1 MKKTIRCII
10 CCIFIVN
17 ISTVEA
23 QKDTTFSMVPS
34 FDTANARE
42 KLTKT
47 GWFKKR
53 QNEHIKHIDF
63 DGGVL
68 NITCGKS
75 KLDDV
80 IKEINKKVRL
90 MWSGPMEKAKV
101 QLYDASQ
108 ITNEEPETP
117 TKSENKYN
125 PDVDAFLNIEDST
138 IFLDDIFLELEIEEI
153 HPRSLSYYSLI
164 KDIYQFRKKLEEL
177 LKVPYGYDKAA
188 KKLLSEIDELYGEIV
203 NHKDVKY
210 LTREQKDYFNESLLV
225 IYNRY
230 NDIER

>member
-42 KLTKT
+42 RLTKT
-47 GWFKKR
+47 GWFKKSIKS
-53 QNEHIKHIDF
+53 IKHFDF

-68 NITCGKS
+68 NITCEKS
-75 KLDDV
+75 KFNDV
-80 IKEINKKVRL
+80 IEKIKKVPL

-101 QLYDASQ
+101 QPSDSIQ
-108 ITNEEPETP
+108 TNIEEPEQP
-117 TKSENKYN
+117 INLEYDPKI
-125 PDVDAFLNIEDST
+125 DVFLNIEDST
-138 IFLDDIFLELEIEEI
+138 IFLDEKFLDLEDEKI

-164 KDIYQFRKKLEEL
+164 KYIYQFKKKLEEL
-177 LKVPYGYDKAA
+177 QGLFYGEDEKA
-188 KKLLSEIDELYGEIV
+188 KKLLVKIDELYGEIV

-210 LTREQKDYFNESLLV
+210 LTREQKEYFNKSLLI
-225 IYNRY
+225 IYNGY
-230 NDIER
+230 DNVER